1 MIYMIEDTMPH
12 VHIFSHWKN
21 LQANNLN
28 AIRIHAAYEDVS
40 TACNN
45 TYDYLRIFSRICEGT
60 YSPEEV
66 MAAGLI
72 ITDALEGYFLNK
84 GKGQE
89 AKYLRINGVDIVFLV
104 KGHKVLT
111 GKDINGSE
119 FYGNK
124 GKHYFF
130 KITAA
135 KKRID
140 RANGQP
146 SKDE

>member
-1 MIYMIEDTMPH
+1 MIYWIEDTMPH
-12 VHIFSHWKN
+12 VHIYSFRRDIQADNFST
-21 LQANNLN
+21 
-28 AIRIHAAYEDVS
+28 IRIHAAYEHIS
-40 TACNN
+40 TAYNGIF
-45 TYDYLRIFSRICEGT
+45 DYLRIISKICEGT

-72 ITDALEGYFLNK
+72 ITDALEGHFLNK

-104 KGHKVLT
+104 KGHKVLI
-111 GKDINGSE
+111 GKDINGGE
-119 FYGNK
+119 FYGNN

-130 KITAA
+130 RITAA